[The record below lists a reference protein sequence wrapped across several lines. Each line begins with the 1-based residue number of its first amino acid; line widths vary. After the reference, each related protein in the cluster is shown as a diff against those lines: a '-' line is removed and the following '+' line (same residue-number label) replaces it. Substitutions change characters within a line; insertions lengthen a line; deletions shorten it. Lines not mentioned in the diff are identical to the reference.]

1 VSKTIFQKVDQSM
14 TSFWGGASVSR
25 TKYKVL
31 YHYATFLFGTSYEN
45 FTWKKQQTLPKISV
59 HDIH

>member
-1 VSKTIFQKVDQSM
+1 M